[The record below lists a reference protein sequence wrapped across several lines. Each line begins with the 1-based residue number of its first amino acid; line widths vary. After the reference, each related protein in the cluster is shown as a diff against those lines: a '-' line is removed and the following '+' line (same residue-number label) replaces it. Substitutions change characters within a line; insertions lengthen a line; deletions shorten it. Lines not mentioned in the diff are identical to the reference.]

1 MFLRKLVPAK
11 SYKCSRLATLLD
23 SALYVY
29 KIFSDIHTCG
39 GMKRLSAAG
48 NKKYVKFKILISL
61 SILNCSAAFRHC
73 TFSVHV
79 LGHSLLDCLCLVMA
93 V

>member
-11 SYKCSRLATLLD
+11 SYKCSRLATLFN

-29 KIFSDIHTCG
+29 KIFSDIHKWG
-39 GMKRLSAAG
+39 VKRLSAAG

-61 SILNCSAAFRHC
+61 SILNCSAAFRR

-79 LGHSLLDCLCLVMA
+79 LGHSLLDCLSLVMA